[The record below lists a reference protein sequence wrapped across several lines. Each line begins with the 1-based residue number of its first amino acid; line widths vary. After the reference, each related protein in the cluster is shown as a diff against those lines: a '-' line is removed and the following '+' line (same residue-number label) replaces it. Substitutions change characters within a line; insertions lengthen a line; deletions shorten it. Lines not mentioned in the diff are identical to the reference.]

1 MKKNTKKKFRD
12 IRNAIVMMCV
22 MAAMLSTASYAW
34 FTLTDSPTVTGMNM
48 TAASTGGLKVSW
60 DATEANFK
68 NAIAFSDAENKNNA
82 SDPQVLVP
90 VHPTATG
97 SFAEGR
103 YEGNKVKELKP
114 ALTSLKNKVAV
125 YEFYIKSEETNPVN
139 VGIICGNIAQ
149 QENMGITNE
158 MPNLGGSL
166 VRNNKNKTDKASMEA
181 PNAVRVG
188 LVVEGSQEMIIWE
201 PNNDQ
206 HNTGGNAA
214 VDETNLKGDSKFPVK
229 VSSESTGNIT
239 TGGSANTSEK
249 LFEVGPKATKVTMY
263 VWLEGTD
270 EDCVDEIKTDN
281 LEAQIQFTVVD
292 EPTTN
297 VSP

>member
-60 DATEANFK
+60 DENENNFK
-68 NAIAFSDAENKNNA
+68 NAIAFSDGENTNNA

-90 VHPTATG
+90 VHPTGVG

-103 YEGNKVKELKP
+103 YEGNKVKTLKP

-125 YEFYIKSEETNPVN
+125 YTFYIKSEETNPVS
-139 VGIICGNIAQ
+139 VGIICGDVAQ
-149 QENMGITNE
+149 VGDMVIKNE

-166 VRNNKNKTDKASMEA
+166 VRNGKNAKNA

-188 LVVEGSQEMIIWE
+188 LVVGDTGKQSEMIIWE

-206 HNTGGNAA
+206 HNTGKAA
-214 VDETNLKGDSKFPVK
+214 EDETNLKNDTKFPVK
-229 VSSESTGNIT
+229 VSSKSTGDIT
-239 TGGSANTSEK
+239 IGGSANTSEK
-249 LFEVGPKATKVTMY
+249 LFEVGPTATKVTMY

-270 EDCVDEIKTDN
+270 EDCVDEIKTGE

-292 EPTTN
+292 EPTA
-297 VSP
+297 VGP

>member
-60 DATEANFK
+60 DTTETNFK
-68 NAIAFSDAENKNNA
+68 NAIAFSDRENTNNA

-90 VHPTATG
+90 VHPIAVG

-103 YEGNKVKELKP
+103 YEGNKVKDLKP

-125 YEFYIKSEETNPVN
+125 YTFYIKSEETNPVS
-139 VGIICGNIAQ
+139 VGIICGNVAQ
-149 QENMGITNE
+149 AGDMGIKNE

-166 VRNNKNKTDKASMEA
+166 VRNGKVTKNA

-270 EDCVDEIKTDN
+270 EDCVDEIKTGG